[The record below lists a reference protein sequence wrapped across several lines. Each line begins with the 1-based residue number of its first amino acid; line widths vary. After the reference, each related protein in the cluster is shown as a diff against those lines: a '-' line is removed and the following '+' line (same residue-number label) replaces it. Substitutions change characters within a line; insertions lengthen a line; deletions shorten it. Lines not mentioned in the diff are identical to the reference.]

1 MAAAAAAGLALT
13 PVDAQTPTADFGT
26 PPAGEIPIIFN
37 DHHIYSKPDRLK
49 ANRVLAA
56 LVRGNTVLVPLR
68 SMFEQTGATVSY
80 DAASGTVDVSKPGS
94 DVKVTVGRP
103 EVIINGES
111 RPLDVPPQ
119 IYHGSVVVPLRVISE
134 GMGAYVQW
142 IPERKTVV
150 VRYIAA
156 PSPAPPPPL
165 TTPAPEPLA
174 APSAAPSAEP
184 TPKPARRT
192 RYERFVVGDY
202 LFAPKVYNEFSPG
215 NSGVGVSY
223 TARAA
228 LEFKAGLSWLVSADY
243 RSYRYPHDDDGTGRV
258 GDPGFVTVIGGYGQ
272 TEVPSFVA
280 KDSDLDGHLGIRIAN
295 PRIYVGVGYLHRE
308 ENYGYPKLNG
318 LGFGLEKLP
327 DLDRPFSVYASA
339 YDYPNVNADF
349 TYPQDLYTCPPGGT
363 AACAPGSLYGTTA
376 KLTDRFLTYQI
387 GVTLL
392 LTGARDPFGLFL
404 DGGYLGDSIRA
415 KALSPSDAIER
426 GAYLGLGLKL

>member
-243 RSYRYPHDDDGTGRV
+243 RS
-258 GDPGFVTVIGGYGQ
+258 
-272 TEVPSFVA
+272 
-280 KDSDLDGHLGIRIAN
+280 
-295 PRIYVGVGYLHRE
+295 
-308 ENYGYPKLNG
+308 
-318 LGFGLEKLP
+318 
-327 DLDRPFSVYASA
+327 
-339 YDYPNVNADF
+339 
-349 TYPQDLYTCPPGGT
+349 
-363 AACAPGSLYGTTA
+363 
-376 KLTDRFLTYQI
+376 
-387 GVTLL
+387 
-392 LTGARDPFGLFL
+392 
-404 DGGYLGDSIRA
+404 
-415 KALSPSDAIER
+415 
-426 GAYLGLGLKL
+426 